1 MRYSELYENKKH
13 GTLDFPIELYCVNE
27 TKPRY
32 QMPFHWHIEYEMI
45 LVRQGSFELTVDGK
59 KYQMAQGDCAWIGSG
74 TVHGGIPQNCEYACI
89 VFDLQSFLHHIKF
102 NAKSAA
108 VFLSNSDI
116 YTGVYHPDT
125 AVAQQITSIFTAM
138 ETHDKGYEWI
148 TLGLLCQ
155 LIGEFI
161 AATTQEELPVKD
173 RVQIQKLKDVLR
185 YIRKNIDQPVTLT
198 ELATVCGM
206 SPKYFCRAFRSM
218 TGKTPIE
225 YVNFYRVET
234 ACEMLATTSD
244 SITEIALN
252 CGFNDMSYFS
262 KIFSRLKGTSPSQ
275 FRKDFHKEQSEQ

>member
-45 LVRQGSFELTVDGK
+45 VVRQGSFELTLDGK
-59 KYQMAQGDCAWIGSG
+59 KYLMTEGDCAWIGSG
-74 TVHGGIPQNCEYACI
+74 TVHGGIPQDCEYACI

-108 VFLSNSDI
+108 VFLSNSEI

-125 AVAQQITSIFTAM
+125 AVARQITSIFTAM
-138 ETHDKGYEWI
+138 ETHGKGYEWI
-148 TLGLLCQ
+148 TLGLICQ

-198 ELATVCGM
+198 ELAAVCGM
-206 SPKYFCRAFRSM
+206 SPKYFCRAFRGM

-275 FRKDFHKEQSEQ
+275 FRKDFQKEQSE